1 MKKAIIDIGSNTVRL
16 VIYQLMN
23 NQYKQIITQK
33 KTVGLV
39 YYIEDNQLMPDG
51 LKCLTETL
59 CEFKILLENLK
70 VQKSYYFATEA
81 LRSIL
86 NQKDIINHLSQEL
99 NIQIDI
105 LSRQQEGLYDYYG
118 MKQSIDFKAGVLIDI
133 GGGSSEV
140 VHFNQNGIIQNQSF
154 PLGSLSLYKEHV
166 KGIVPTTK
174 ELNQIHDHV
183 KKEFKDID
191 VSHYSKHAIGI
202 GGTLRACILVART
215 VLKKNNIQDTLT
227 KEEIDY
233 LINQLTQ
240 KSRKTTQII
249 LRIKPDRIHT
259 LIPGLIILKELIQ
272 NLSIQDL
279 TIAYTGLRE
288 GYFIK
293 KTE

>member
-1 MKKAIIDIGSNTVRL
+1 
-16 VIYQLMN
+16 
-23 NQYKQIITQK
+23 
-33 KTVGLV
+33 
-39 YYIEDNQLMPDG
+39 
-51 LKCLTETL
+51 
-59 CEFKILLENLK
+59 
-70 VQKSYYFATEA
+70 
-81 LRSIL
+81 
-86 NQKDIINHLSQEL
+86 
-99 NIQIDI
+99 
-105 LSRQQEGLYDYYG
+105 

-240 KSRKTTQII
+240 NSRKTTQII
-249 LRIKPDRIHT
+249 LRVKPDRIHT